1 MTESW
6 EGLYN
11 VTIIISELKDVI
23 DGLLENFWAV
33 FHVKNV
39 WNIFYRYQD
48 SQDNLEV
55 YRNKAI

>member
-6 EGLYN
+6 EGPYN
-11 VTIIISELKDVI
+11 VTIIISELKVM

-33 FHVKNV
+33 FLVKNI

-55 YRNKAI
+55 YGNKAI